1 MTDYLIIGNGVAANS
16 AAETIRHLDQ
26 KGSIRM
32 FTREEFPFYYTPA
45 LPEYISEEK
54 ALKNIFI
61 HDLPWYEKNRITLHR
76 GTEVLGIDLSG
87 KTVITEGGR
96 RFHYDR
102 LLLATG
108 AACQVP
114 SIAGTNTDGVFTL
127 RTIADADAIIERA
140 KKAKKAVL
148 IGGGLLGLEAG
159 NGLRKRGLRVSVV
172 EFFPRLLP
180 RQMDFPGA
188 AILQKQMEA
197 MGFSFHL
204 GAATREIVRTGSVLS
219 VHLETGERL
228 DADMVLISA
237 GIRPETTL
245 ARSIG
250 AEIGKGVKVDDTMK
264 AGIEDVYAA
273 GDLIEHRGSVYGIW
287 PAATE
292 QGRVAGSNMA
302 GKKKAYKGTLP
313 ANKLK
318 VAGVNLFAAGDID
331 HEGKRTS
338 IVRKD
343 ETSYIYRKLVL
354 RDHSLIGAILLGD
367 LRGSDEIHNVIG
379 TGMDISAF
387 GADMA
392 DGSFDFSKIK

>member
-1 MTDYLIIGNGVAANS
+1 MTEYLIVGNGVAANS
-16 AAETIRHLDQ
+16 AAETIRRLDQ
-26 KGSIRM
+26 EGSIRM
-32 FTREEFPFYYTPA
+32 FTREEFPFYYTPS
-45 LPEYISEEK
+45 LPEYLSGEK
-54 ALKNIFI
+54 ALRNIFI
-61 HDLPWYEKNRITLHR
+61 HDLPWYEKNRMTLHR

-87 KTVITEGGR
+87 KTVITKDGR
-96 RFHYDR
+96 RFHYNR

-114 SIAGTNTDGVFTL
+114 SIPGTNTDGVFTL

-140 KKAKKAVL
+140 KKAKKVVL

-180 RQMDFPGA
+180 RQTDTTGA

-204 GAATREIVRTGSVLS
+204 GAATRKIVRSGSVLS
-219 VHLETGERL
+219 VELETGERL

-250 AEIGKGVKVDDTMK
+250 AEIGKGVSVDDTMK
-264 AGIEDVYAA
+264 TGIEDVYAA
-273 GDLIEHRGSVYGIW
+273 GDLIEHCGRVYGIW
-287 PAATE
+287 PAAME

-302 GKKKAYKGTLP
+302 GEKRTYEGTVP
-313 ANKLK
+313 ANNLK
-318 VAGVNLFAAGDID
+318 VAGVHLFAAGDID
-331 HEGKRTS
+331 SDGERTS

-354 RDHSLIGAILLGD
+354 RNHSLIGAILLGD
-367 LRGSDEIHNVIG
+367 LRGSDEIQNAIRKRMNV
-379 TGMDISAF
+379 SAF
-387 GADMA
+387 EADMA
-392 DGSFDFSKIK
+392 DGRFDFSKIK